1 MAPRYWTA
9 EEADAARDRVGG
21 LVRRAQVAAA
31 AVAERA
37 RVRPEQVATNGHGSG
52 TGERAELDAV
62 LEGLS
67 AEGIVI
73 KDLAQGLVDF
83 AARSPSGREY
93 WLCWLVGEPAVA
105 WWHWPEDGFAGRT
118 PLSRP
123 PD

>member
-31 AVAERA
+31 TVAERA

-52 TGERAELDAV
+52 TSERAELDAV